1 MNGCT
6 TPLIWGWPADF
17 VDVSHLWPLSVM
29 AGVPP
34 DAVAAVPT
42 DDLDELRDDLE
53 FEIAALRRDLRTRG
67 YDMADIRDVVKETRA
82 QQLPLDA
89 QIQILQKFAARIKNL
104 LLKPPSSTTPS
115 ALLSASAPPQIGS
128 APPLIAPP
136 LIGPAPSS
144 NSPSTLL
151 SASAPSADA
160 LATCGKHVNDP
171 RQRQGLTGRRRIS
184 YVDPAGPKG
193 PKVIQHGEYKCTA
206 AMHARTY
213 HKAVGMAT
221 FIYDALIKVRDL
233 DSWTC
238 LNKPFMASLPYS
250 AEIKQ

>member
-53 FEIAALRRDLRTRG
+53 FEIIALRRDLKTRG

-89 QIQILQKFAARIKNL
+89 QIQKLQKFAARIKNL
-104 LLKPPSSTTPS
+104 LLKPPLST
-115 ALLSASAPPQIGS
+115 
-128 APPLIAPP
+128 
-136 LIGPAPSS
+136 
-144 NSPSTLL
+144 
-151 SASAPSADA
+151 
-160 LATCGKHVNDP
+160 NDFV
-171 RQRQGLTGRRRIS
+171 GLG
-184 YVDPAGPKG
+184 D
-193 PKVIQHGEYKCTA
+193 
-206 AMHARTY
+206 
-213 HKAVGMAT
+213 
-221 FIYDALIKVRDL
+221 
-233 DSWTC
+233 
-238 LNKPFMASLPYS
+238 N
-250 AEIKQ
+250 

>member
-1 MNGCT
+1 V
-6 TPLIWGWPADF
+6 LIASLYVISFF
-17 VDVSHLWPLSVM
+17 V
-29 AGVPP
+29 
-34 DAVAAVPT
+34 
-42 DDLDELRDDLE
+42 E
-53 FEIAALRRDLRTRG
+53 LRRDLKILG
-67 YDMADIRDVVKETRA
+67 YDVDAFPDVLQETRA
-82 QQLPLDA
+82 QHWPLDA
-89 QIQILQKFAARIKNL
+89 QIQKLRWFAERLRKCLTRLA
-104 LLKPPSSTTPS
+104 PSVHTPS
-115 ALLSASAPPQIGS
+115 ALLSAS
-128 APPLIAPP
+128 APP

-171 RQRQGLTGRRRIS
+171 RQRQSLTGRRRIS

-193 PKVIQHGEYKCTA
+193 PKVKQHGEYKCNA
-206 AMHARTY
+206 PMQARTY

-233 DSWTC
+233 GSWTC

-250 AEIKQ
+250 AEIKQQDVTDYIRNGYIMCQNILKAAQSMAAD

>member
-42 DDLDELRDDLE
+42 DAVAPDLDDLREDLE
-53 FEIAALRRDLRTRG
+53 FEIIALRQDLKARG

-89 QIQILQKFAARIKNL
+89 QIQKLQKFAARIKNL

-115 ALLSASAPPQIGS
+115 ALLSASAPPLIGS

-160 LATCGKHVNDP
+160 LATCGKHVNNP
-171 RQRQGLTGRRRIS
+171 RQRQSLKKSFFCGIRRQSPRRGWS
-184 YVDPAGPKG
+184 
-193 PKVIQHGEYKCTA
+193 
-206 AMHARTY
+206 
-213 HKAVGMAT
+213 
-221 FIYDALIKVRDL
+221 
-233 DSWTC
+233 
-238 LNKPFMASLPYS
+238 S
-250 AEIKQ
+250 A